1 MVAGDHMSTRDQIRR
16 LIEFSPTLGNAEI
29 ARVLGCSRQNV
40 SYHARRLA
48 LPREGVPRSCAGGC
62 GRRVRQGLTTGMC
75 RSCWRISHS
84 YEFVCAACGQVRA
97 VSGDQAASRRR
108 NAKHLKGEQAR
119 DYCDSSCAAR
129 HNQRK
134 FWAVRRLDPGTA
146 RHI

>member
-1 MVAGDHMSTRDQIRR
+1 MALRDQIRK
-16 LIEFSPTLGNAEI
+16 LIQFEPTLGNAEI

-75 RSCWRISHS
+75 RSCWRTSYA
-84 YEFVCAACGQVRA
+84 YEFVCAACGQVR
-97 VSGDQAASRRR
+97 VVYGDLAASRRR
-108 NAKHLKGEQAR
+108 NAKHLKPRSQ
-119 DYCDSSCAAR
+119 DYCDSSCASR

-134 FWAVRRLDPGTA
+134 FRAIRRLDPGRA
-146 RHI
+146 RVL